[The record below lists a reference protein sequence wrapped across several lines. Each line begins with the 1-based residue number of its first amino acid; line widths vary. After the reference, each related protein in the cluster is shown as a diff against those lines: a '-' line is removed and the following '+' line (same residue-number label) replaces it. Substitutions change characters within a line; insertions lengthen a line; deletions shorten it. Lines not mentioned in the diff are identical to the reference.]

1 MKKLEIFLFFLAIG
15 MFTICGVRL
24 GAVCSSYRAAE
35 KEYRDAMAAA
45 APGKVPEPVTENIP
59 EVTPATESGAGKPD
73 GEFISSIDFR
83 KLSGINPDI
92 VGWLEI
98 PALEIS
104 YPVVQ
109 AGDNST
115 YLKRTFYGNK
125 NDAGCIFMDFR
136 NDPGVTDRNT
146 ILYGHNMK
154 NGTMFG
160 KLKKYRDEETAK
172 NGRVFFYSTPES
184 VFQCEILSCRTVS
197 ASTEEYPVEFRDSL
211 EFMEYTGRARQESGC
226 SFETAISE
234 KDRLITLSTCSGED
248 AKRFVVQARIA
259 PERTAMKSFGRAA
272 ASCR

>member
-1 MKKLEIFLFFLAIG
+1 MKKIETMLLSLAIG
-15 MFTICGVRL
+15 VFTICGVRL
-24 GAVCSSYRAAE
+24 GAVCLSYRAAE
-35 KEYRDAMAAA
+35 KEYREVMAAA
-45 APGKVPEPVTENIP
+45 APWKAPETAEEDGS
-59 EVTPATESGAGKPD
+59 EVLSETAGRTGKPD
-73 GEFISSIDFR
+73 GEFISSVDFR

-109 AGDNST
+109 AGDNSM
-115 YLKRTFYGNK
+115 YLKKTFYGNK

-197 ASTEEYPVEFRDSL
+197 ASEEEYPVEFRDSL

-248 AKRFVVQARIA
+248 AERFVVQARIA
-259 PERTAMKSFGRAA
+259 PAHTAMKSFGRAA